1 MGCGFWY
8 NKRAQTTQGRSS
20 YMYYNQLTEKK
31 KVEIDILLEQKLS
44 MREVGR
50 RLGINHSTISRYKS
64 KKYKKRKIDINKK
77 YEIFIKYLFDHYDRR
92 NNSIEVCVH
101 KFKKTHL
108 FASCVST
115 KQVYN
120 WIEQGKIF
128 LTKEKLCYKKR
139 KRKSKVS
146 GMMEHFLWNL
156 ENKTIL
162 PISLRPKYIEERNEP
177 GHLEIDSI
185 LGKKDEKQAIIS
197 IVDRCTRRLWLIKA
211 ENKYDYYTSSL
222 IYKYIIKN
230 DIEVKSITTD
240 NGLEFK
246 TMGIMAKRLGVK
258 LYKCDPYCSFQRGT
272 NERMN
277 AIVRRYLPKGTSFK
291 ITPQIYL
298 DDIAFNI
305 NSMPRKIFD
314 FKSTYDVELDYY
326 KKWCG

>member
-1 MGCGFWY
+1 MNY
-8 NKRAQTTQGRSS
+8 K
-20 YMYYNQLTEKK
+20 QLTEKK

-50 RLGINHSTISRYKS
+50 RLKISHTTISRYKS
-64 KKYKKRKIDINKK
+64 GKYKKRKIDINKK
-77 YEIFIKYLFDHYDRR
+77 YEIFIKYLFDHYDKRH
-92 NNSIEVCVH
+92 NSIEVCVY
-101 KFKKTHL
+101 KFKKMYKGIK
-108 FASCVST
+108 CVSV

-120 WIEQGKIF
+120 WIEEGKIHI
-128 LTKEKLCYKKR
+128 TRKDICYRKHKKKKR
-139 KRKSKVS
+139 S

-162 PISLRPKYIEERNEP
+162 PISLRPKYIEKRDEP

-185 LGKKDEKQAIIS
+185 LGRKDEQQAIIS

-211 ENKYDYYTSSL
+211 EYRYDYYTANL

-230 DIEVKSITTD
+230 DIKVKSITVD

-246 TMGIMAKRLGVK
+246 ALGIAAKRLGVK

-272 NERMN
+272 NERSN

-298 DDIAFNI
+298 EDIAFNI
-305 NSMPRKIFD
+305 NSMPRKMFG
-314 FKSTYDVELDYY
+314 FKSSYEIELKY
-326 KKWCG
+326 